1 MKLKTKIIT
10 YVSTV
15 LVSLVLAIAIIVFWV
30 IQPDRLEKLMRATML
45 KVAGS
50 VVYELGLQ
58 LQEND
63 STRFNKLSRR
73 LIRLEDVYGL
83 SVYDLDGRL
92 YFTSQHMTILEP
104 KIEQA
109 IYQQVFQEQQHLFV
123 EEMIDQQ
130 NMLSL
135 FYPIIENDRLLGALK
150 LTFTFESLHAYRR
163 ESIVASLLACIVGL
177 FILVI
182 LVYYLLSNVFS
193 RIRAVITKMNTIIRE
208 RDLTQRVHVQ
218 SRDEIGELGEVF
230 NRMVEGLLRLT
241 REIQGA
247 GLRVTTSTEKIV
259 ETARYQLER
268 AEELMES
275 VDEARR
281 GVEDVKKLSEHISKK
296 AETVLNNAE
305 YTFKKT
311 IRGVEVIEELV
322 TEMNEV
328 DVINK
333 ESVRQINALIHKA
346 QQITE
351 IVTMIE
357 DITANT
363 KLIAF
368 NATIE
373 AARAGDAGKG
383 FSVVASEIRSLA
395 DSVGVA
401 TNNIRKIIRDM
412 QEATTLSAEI
422 EAKEQQKVEHGL
434 LSVRR
439 TKEHLDMVQ
448 RMLDDTVKHA
458 REISQ
463 ATEEQKTSND
473 TLFKKIQEFFHIA
486 QSTKASSANTSES
499 ARSLDRLAEEMQATV
514 ERFKLE

>member
-15 LVSLVLAIAIIVFWV
+15 LVSLVLAIAVIVFWV
-30 IQPDRLEKLMRATML
+30 IQPVRLEKLMKATML

-63 STRFNKLSRR
+63 SERFSKLARR

-83 SVYDLDGRL
+83 SVYNLDGRL
-92 YFTSQHMTILEP
+92 HFSSQVMTILDP
-104 KIEQA
+104 KLDPNL
-109 IYQQVFQEQQHLFV
+109 YQKVFEEKQHIFV
-123 EEMIDQQ
+123 EEIIDQQ
-130 NMLSL
+130 KMLSL
-135 FYPIIENDRLLGALK
+135 FYPIIENDQLLGALK
-150 LTFTFESLHAYRR
+150 LTFTFESLHTYRR
-163 ESIVASLLACIVGL
+163 ESILASLLACVIGL
-177 FILVI
+177 VILVM

-218 SRDEIGELGEVF
+218 SQDEIGELGEVF
-230 NRMVEGLLRLT
+230 NRMVEGLLQLT
-241 REIQGA
+241 KEIQSA

-268 AEELMES
+268 AEDLMES
-275 VDEARR
+275 VEEARL
-281 GVEDVKKLSEHISKK
+281 GVGEVKKLSEHIAQK
-296 AETVLNNAE
+296 AENVLNNAE

-311 IRGVEVIEELV
+311 IRGMEVVEELV

-333 ESVRQINALIHKA
+333 ESVQQINALIQKA

-351 IVTMIE
+351 IVTIIE

-373 AARAGDAGKG
+373 AARAGDAGRG
-383 FSVVASEIRSLA
+383 FSVVANEIRSLA

-412 QEATTLSAEI
+412 QEATSLSAEI
-422 EAKEQQKVEHGL
+422 EAKEQHKVEHGL
-434 LSVRR
+434 QSVRR
-439 TKEHLDMVQ
+439 TKEHLDMVL
-448 RMLDDTVKHA
+448 RMLDDTVRHA

-473 TLFKKIQEFFHIA
+473 DLFKNMQEFFHIA
-486 QSTKASSANTSES
+486 QSTKSSSANTSES
-499 ARSLDRLAEEMQATV
+499 ARALDRLAEEMQATV

>member
-10 YVSTV
+10 YISI
-15 LVSLVLAIAIIVFWV
+15 LLISLVLTIAVIVFWV

-63 STRFNKLSRR
+63 SGRFTKLSNR

-83 SVYDLDGRL
+83 SVYNLDGRL
-92 YFTSQHMTILEP
+92 HFSSQVMTILDP
-104 KIEQA
+104 KLDPYL
-109 IYQQVFQEQQHLFV
+109 YQKVFEEKKYIFV
-123 EEMIDQQ
+123 EEIIDQQ
-130 NMLSL
+130 KMLSL
-135 FYPIIENDRLLGALK
+135 FYPISENDQILGALK
-150 LTFTFESLHAYRR
+150 LTFTFESLHTYRR
-163 ESIVASLLACIVGL
+163 ESIAASLLACIVGL
-177 FILVI
+177 VILVI
-182 LVYYLLSNVFS
+182 LVYYLLSNLFS

-241 REIQGA
+241 KEIQDA

-268 AEELMES
+268 SKEFMGS
-275 VDEARR
+275 VEEARL
-281 GVEDVKKLSEHISKK
+281 GVEDVKKLSEHISGK

-305 YTFKKT
+305 YTLKKT
-311 IRGVEVIEELV
+311 VRGVEVIEELV
-322 TEMNEV
+322 SEMNEV
-328 DVINK
+328 DLINK
-333 ESVRQINALIHKA
+333 ESVQQINALIQKA
-346 QQITE
+346 HQITE
-351 IVTMIE
+351 IVTIIE

-383 FSVVASEIRSLA
+383 FSVVATEIRSLA

-412 QEATTLSAEI
+412 QEATSLSAEI
-422 EAKEQQKVEHGL
+422 ETKEQQKVEHGL
-434 LSVRR
+434 QSVRR
-439 TKEHLDMVQ
+439 TKEHLDMVL
-448 RMLDDTVKHA
+448 RMLDDTVRHA

-473 TLFKKIQEFFHIA
+473 DLFEKMQEFFHIA